1 MPAKSAPAA
10 DPLAAAVAA
19 QIRAWRGATIVAK
32 LGGAAMRDEALFES
46 FAADVALLKS
56 LGANPV
62 VAHGGGPQIDKMLAR
77 VNLRPQFADGLRRTD
92 ADTLEIVEATLCGG
106 VNKKLA
112 RRIAAHGAPAV
123 GICGG
128 DGGLFAARA
137 QNEETLGL
145 VGEIEAVAPA
155 VVLALQNAGFVPV
168 IAPLGIDREGR
179 LLNINADPAAAAL
192 AAALGARALFL
203 LTDADGV
210 LDENGRAIPIVDRRR
225 ARDLIDRKIAR
236 GGILPKVRYALAAR
250 EAGVESCLIVNGNKP
265 RALARAVAGQGEST
279 RIEAD
284 AQ

>member
-1 MPAKSAPAA
+1 
-10 DPLAAAVAA
+10 
-19 QIRAWRGATIVAK
+19 
-32 LGGAAMRDEALFES
+32 MRDEALFES
-46 FAADVALLKS
+46 FATDVALLKS

-210 LDENGRAIPIVDRRR
+210 LDENGRAIPVVDRRR
-225 ARDLIDRKIAR
+225 ARDLIDRKIMR
-236 GGILPKVRYALAAR
+236 GGILPKVYCALAAR
-250 EAGVESCLIVNGNKP
+250 ESGVESCLIVNGNKP